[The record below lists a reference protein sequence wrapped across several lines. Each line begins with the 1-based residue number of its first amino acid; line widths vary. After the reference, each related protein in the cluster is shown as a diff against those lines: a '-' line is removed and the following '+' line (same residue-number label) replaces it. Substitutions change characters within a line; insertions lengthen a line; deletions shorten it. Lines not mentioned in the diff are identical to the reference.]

1 MSETSRTVKI
11 IMNNGETHSYENA
24 RIDLDT
30 EGWIIV
36 YSLKDFPEK
45 AAELVAEFNRL
56 EVSSWEYE

>member
-1 MSETSRTVKI
+1 MSEISRTVKI

-24 RIDLDT
+24 RVDLDT
-30 EGWIIV
+30 EGWITV

-45 AAELVAEFNRL
+45 AAELVAEFNKL

>member
-30 EGWIIV
+30 EG
-36 YSLKDFPEK
+36 
-45 AAELVAEFNRL
+45 
-56 EVSSWEYE
+56 

>member
-1 MSETSRTVKI
+1 MPETSRTVKI

-24 RIDLDT
+24 RVDLDT